1 MGEIGQIELAP
12 TAKGITDDLYE
23 EYSSLTSKIYAYRY
37 TNSTQ
42 SDRVNLVNRIKSFIE
57 SNSEVQQ
64 KTLNEKGDIEGLQLF
79 FEVLFEFKVALETM
93 SISYDPE
100 QQSQNISKFEIEAT
114 NMVFGDDSD
123 FKDGLNKKIKSLYR
137 SMEEECYSNDNGK
150 WKKHYDYI
158 VYQPA
163 FEWVEDPFTPHRVRD
178 KGHNGWTLDKFVNHD
193 IAREAQLSS
202 AEVAALRLYSGPL
215 YAPWNNALRNSRAD
229 LSSIEQWG
237 TCISVLYSAIFKLSF
252 LSKKATVY
260 RGVNESRFKLPN
272 SFTDHQSGK
281 EFAGGVELAFMST
294 STDINVAA
302 EYARRGTNPS
312 NCSIFEIPFD
322 AGSRGANVQWVS
334 QYPYEC
340 ELIYP
345 PCTYLTCE
353 NVTTRKEGNLAGI
366 RCLSVRATVST
377 ARKEVDNIRTVKD
390 KPHED
395 ASNMDSAQASSEM
408 DTKKEINFEVTVSQ
422 FS

>member
-1 MGEIGQIELAP
+1 
-12 TAKGITDDLYE
+12 
-23 EYSSLTSKIYAYRY
+23 
-37 TNSTQ
+37 
-42 SDRVNLVNRIKSFIE
+42 
-57 SNSEVQQ
+57 
-64 KTLNEKGDIEGLQLF
+64 
-79 FEVLFEFKVALETM
+79 
-93 SISYDPE
+93 
-100 QQSQNISKFEIEAT
+100 
-114 NMVFGDDSD
+114 MVFGDDSD

-137 SMEEECYSNDNGK
+137 SMEEECYSNDDGK
-150 WKKHYDYI
+150 WKNHFDYI
-158 VYQPA
+158 INQPA
-163 FEWVEDPFTPHRVRD
+163 FEWIEDPFTPHRVRD
-178 KGHNGWTLDKFVNHD
+178 KGHNGWTLDTFVNHD
-193 IAREAQLSS
+193 IARKARLSS
-202 AEVAALRLYSGPL
+202 AEVAALRLYTGPL
-215 YAPWNNALRNSRAD
+215 YAPWNTALRNSKAD
-229 LSSIEQWG
+229 LSSLELWG

-252 LSKKATVY
+252 LSEKATVY
-260 RGVNESRFKLPN
+260 RGVNESRFKLPD

-302 EYARRGTNPS
+302 EYAKRGTDPS

-353 NVTTRKEGNLAGI
+353 NITTRKETNLAGI

-395 ASNMDSAQASSEM
+395 ASRKDYAQVLNYIFC
-408 DTKKEINFEVTVSQ
+408 EIVLLDNDDEYCY
-422 FS
+422 

>member
-1 MGEIGQIELAP
+1 
-12 TAKGITDDLYE
+12 
-23 EYSSLTSKIYAYRY
+23 
-37 TNSTQ
+37 
-42 SDRVNLVNRIKSFIE
+42 
-57 SNSEVQQ
+57 
-64 KTLNEKGDIEGLQLF
+64 
-79 FEVLFEFKVALETM
+79 
-93 SISYDPE
+93 
-100 QQSQNISKFEIEAT
+100 
-114 NMVFGDDSD
+114 MVFGDNSD

-178 KGHNGWTLDKFVNHD
+178 KGHNGWTLDTFMNHD

-202 AEVAALRLYSGPL
+202 AEVAALRLYTGPF
-215 YAPWNNALRNSRAD
+215 YAPWNTALRNSRSD

-260 RGVNESRFKLPN
+260 RGVNESRYKLPI
-272 SFTDHQSGK
+272 SFTDQQSGK

-353 NVTTRKEGNLAGI
+353 NVTHTGI
-366 RCLSVRATVST
+366 HRM
-377 ARKEVDNIRTVKD
+377 
-390 KPHED
+390 P
-395 ASNMDSAQASSEM
+395 
-408 DTKKEINFEVTVSQ
+408 
-422 FS
+422 